1 MTKVYNKDLL
11 LNSSSVYL
19 EFLKEV
25 DITALYMCTLC
36 EKAKNGC
43 IYKFCKKSIHCTGY
57 LLIQVEIV
65 SVCKSHY
72 MYWLV
77 SQSSLLTFLLL
88 ECGHSWTISSVAA
101 GAGAGTGA
109 GTGPSAGASSAIS
122 AISAS
127 STFSSFLS
135 AKYRIRHRSIWCC
148 HEDKVR

>member
-1 MTKVYNKDLL
+1 MYSKKLIY
-11 LNSSSVYL
+11 SSVYSRSQ
-19 EFLKEV
+19 KK
-25 DITALYMCTLC
+25 LYVCKLC
-36 EKAKNGC
+36 KKAKNGC
-43 IYKFCKKSIHCTGY
+43 IYKFRKKSIHCNGY

-65 SVCKSHY
+65 SICKSHY

-77 SQSSLLTFLLL
+77 SQSSLLTSLFL
-88 ECGHSWTISSVAA
+88 ECGRSWTISSVAA
-101 GAGAGTGA
+101 GAGAGA
-109 GTGPSAGASSAIS
+109 GPSAGASSTIS

>member
-1 MTKVYNKDLL
+1 MYSEV
-11 LNSSSVYL
+11 
-19 EFLKEV
+19 LKEV
-25 DITALYMCTLC
+25 VLRLYMCTLC

-43 IYKFCKKSIHCTGY
+43 IYKFCKNSIHCTGY

-77 SQSSLLTFLLL
+77 SQSSLLTSLLL
-88 ECGHSWTISSVAA
+88 ECGRSWTISSVAA
-101 GAGAGTGA
+101 GAG
-109 GTGPSAGASSAIS
+109 TGPSAVGAGAGPSAASSAIS

-127 STFSSFLS
+127 SMFSSFLS
-135 AKYRIRHRSIWCC
+135 AKYRIRHRSSILCC

>member
-1 MTKVYNKDLL
+1 
-11 LNSSSVYL
+11 
-19 EFLKEV
+19 
-25 DITALYMCTLC
+25 MCTLC
-36 EKAKNGC
+36 EKAKNSC
-43 IYKFCKKSIHCTGY
+43 IYKFRKKSIHCTGY
-57 LLIQVEIV
+57 PLIQVEIV

-109 GTGPSAGASSAIS
+109 GPSAAGASSAIS
-122 AISAS
+122 AISAF

>member
-1 MTKVYNKDLL
+1 MAVFTNVHKVQ
-11 LNSSSVYL
+11 
-19 EFLKEV
+19 
-25 DITALYMCTLC
+25 
-36 EKAKNGC
+36 
-43 IYKFCKKSIHCTGY
+43 HCTGY

-88 ECGHSWTISSVAA
+88 ECGRSWTISSVAA
-101 GAGAGTGA
+101 GAGAG
-109 GTGPSAGASSAIS
+109 PSAIS
-122 AISAS
+122 AVSAS

-135 AKYRIRHRSIWCC
+135 AKYRIRHRSSILCC

>member
-1 MTKVYNKDLL
+1 MYSKV
-11 LNSSSVYL
+11 
-19 EFLKEV
+19 LKEV
-25 DITALYMCTLC
+25 VLWLYMCVCTIGTMYK
-36 EKAKNGC
+36 KATNGC

-57 LLIQVEIV
+57 PLIQVEIV

-77 SQSSLLTFLLL
+77 SQSSLLTSLLL
-88 ECGHSWTISSVAA
+88 ECGHSWTTSSMAA
-101 GAGAGTGA
+101 GAGAGTGPSAVGA
-109 GTGPSAGASSAIS
+109 GAGPSAASSVIS

-127 STFSSFLS
+127 SKFSSFLS

>member
-1 MTKVYNKDLL
+1 MIY
-11 LNSSSVYL
+11 SSV
-19 EFLKEV
+19 FMVLKEV
-25 DITALYMCTLC
+25 VLQLYVCALC

-43 IYKFCKKSIHCTGY
+43 IYKFRKVQHCTGY

-65 SVCKSHY
+65 SICKSHY

-88 ECGHSWTISSVAA
+88 ECGRSWTISSVAA
-101 GAGAGTGA
+101 DAGAGAGMS
-109 GTGPSAGASSAIS
+109 PSAIS

-135 AKYRIRHRSIWCC
+135 VKYRIRHRSSILCC